1 MKLSFMKSIANTNL
15 VAKPCG
21 WPGIV
26 APLGCSKREMLRALC
41 CLAMITGSAAA
52 AEPQP
57 TPEDIRFFEMK
68 IRPLFAEKC
77 IKCHGPEKQR
87 GELRLDTAVGVRKGG
102 DSGNP
107 LIVADKPDMSMML
120 RTIRHAEG
128 VPAMPPK
135 AKLKDS
141 EIADIETWVKR
152 GAPFPA
158 PAKTADGDPSKHW
171 AFLPLSTPTVPDIRD
186 TKHAIRNEI
195 DRFIL
200 AKLMD
205 KGLSPALPTDKRTL
219 IRRAT
224 FDLTGLPPTPAE
236 IDAFLKDDSPTA
248 FAKVIDRLLASPAY
262 GERWGRHWLDVA
274 RYADSNGL
282 DENTAHGNA
291 WRYRDYVI
299 ASFNA
304 DKPYDRFIQEQIAG
318 DLLAKNGK
326 PGPDATSELLIATG
340 FLALGPK
347 VLAEPDEKKM
357 EFDIVDEQLD
367 TLGKTVMGLT
377 LGCARCH
384 DHKFDPVSTADYYGL
399 AGVFISTKTMENFKK
414 VARWHENSLAAP
426 EDLKR
431 KTEHDAAVA
440 KLKGQIKELTPKKD
454 DESKGELKQLQAALA
469 KLEKS
474 APELPSA
481 MGVTEGTPTD
491 VPVLRRGNHL
501 TPGAMVARRFPVV
514 LAGEK
519 QAALPK
525 DHSGRLEFAK
535 WLTDPKHPLTAR
547 VMVNRIWRWHF
558 GQGLVRSVD
567 NFGLLAEKPVHP
579 ELLDHLATEFVKSG
593 WSVKAMHRRIMLSAT
608 YQQSSTHDAKAAV
621 ADPDN
626 RLHWRAN
633 IRRLEAEAIRDS
645 LLAVSGLLDPTAGGP
660 VLTHLKNRDYIFD
673 HTSKDKTTYT
683 TYRRSVYLPV
693 IRNNL
698 YDVFQLFDA
707 PDASVP
713 NGDRTTTT
721 VPTQALFFMNSKLAV
736 SSADTLADQLLAQ
749 SNLTDEARIH
759 SLFALVYGRPPTA
772 KEVERLTA
780 AVAAFE
786 KDYVPSESDVAKRR
800 RKAWSTVC
808 QTVLASNE
816 FIHLR

>member
-1 MKLSFMKSIANTNL
+1 MKPHFSRTPLVLSL
-15 VAKPCG
+15 VF
-21 WPGIV
+21 
-26 APLGCSKREMLRALC
+26 
-41 CLAMITGSAAA
+41 ITVVTTSAAA
-52 AEPQP
+52 ADPQP
-57 TPEDIRFFEMK
+57 TPTAEDVRFFEMK
-68 IRPLFAEKC
+68 IRPLLAEKC
-77 IKCHGPEKQR
+77 FKCHGPEKQR
-87 GELRLDTAVGVRKGG
+87 GELRLDTVAGVRKGG
-102 DSGNP
+102 DSGSP
-107 LIVADKPDMSMML
+107 LIVADKPESSMIL
-120 RTIRHAEG
+120 RTVRHAAD

-135 AKLKDS
+135 EKLKDS

-158 PAKTADGDPSKHW
+158 PIKAVVIDPSKHW
-171 AFLPLSTPTVPDIRD
+171 AFQPVKNVMVPESPNP
-186 TKHAIRNEI
+186 KHAIRNEI

-200 AKLMD
+200 AKLLD
-205 KGLSPALPTDKRTL
+205 KGLVPAPPTDKRTL

-224 FDLTGLPPTPAE
+224 FDLIGLPPTPDE
-236 IDAFLKDDSPTA
+236 IDAFVMDESPVA
-248 FAKVIDRLLASPAY
+248 FSKVIDRLLASPAY

-304 DKPYDRFIQEQIAG
+304 DKPYDRFVMEQIAG
-318 DLLAKNGK
+318 DLLAKTEGGGRK
-326 PGPDATSELLIATG
+326 AEAASELLIATG

-367 TLGKTVMGLT
+367 TLGRTVMGLT

-399 AGVFISTKTMENFKK
+399 AGVLISTKTMENFKK
-414 VARWHENSLAAP
+414 VARWHENSLATP
-426 EDLKR
+426 EEVKR
-431 KTEHDAAVA
+431 KTEHDAAVG
-440 KLKGQIKELTPKKD
+440 KLKGQIKGLTGKTEEPAKADLKK
-454 DESKGELKQLQAALA
+454 LQAELA
-469 KLEKS
+469 TLEKN

-481 MGVTEGTPTD
+481 MGVTEGKPTD

-501 TPGAMVARRFPVV
+501 TPGAIVARRFPIV
-514 LAGEK
+514 LAGER
-519 QAALPK
+519 QNSLPK
-525 DHSGRLEFAK
+525 ESSGRLELAK

-547 VMVNRIWRWHF
+547 VMVNRVWRWHF
-558 GQGLVRSVD
+558 GQGLVRTVD
-567 NFGLLAEKPVHP
+567 NFGLLAEKPLHP
-579 ELLDHLATEFVKSG
+579 ELLDFLATEFVKSG
-593 WSVKAMHRRIMLSAT
+593 WSVKAMHRQIMLSAS

-621 ADPDN
+621 VDPDN

-633 IRRLEAEAIRDS
+633 VRRLEAEAIRDS
-645 LLAVSGLLDPTAGGP
+645 LLAVAGLLDRTPGGP
-660 VLTHLKNRDYIFD
+660 ALLHLKNRDYIFD
-673 HTSKDKTTYT
+673 HTSKDKTTYAST
-683 TYRRSVYLPV
+683 RRSVYLPV

-713 NGDRTTTT
+713 NGDRPTTT
-721 VPTQALFFMNSKLAV
+721 VPTQALFFMNSRLATDA
-736 SSADTLADQLLAQ
+736 ADVLAEQLLAQ
-749 SNLTDEARIH
+749 TNLTDDARVR
-759 SLFALVYGRPPTA
+759 SLFVLTYGRAPTS
-772 KEVERLTA
+772 KELERLTT
-780 AVAAFE
+780 AVATFE
-786 KDYVPSESDVAKRR
+786 KDFTADVADMVKRR
-800 RKAWSTVC
+800 RKAWSAVC